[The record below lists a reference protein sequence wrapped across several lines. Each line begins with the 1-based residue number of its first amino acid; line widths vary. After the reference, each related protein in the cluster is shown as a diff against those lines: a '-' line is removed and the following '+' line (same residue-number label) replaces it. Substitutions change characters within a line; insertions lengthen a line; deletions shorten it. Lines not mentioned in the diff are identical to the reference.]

1 VGGCF
6 ERVRVA
12 AIARTGYNW
21 RIGSSNRGDL
31 VVSSANMAGY
41 SDALVVLGTAGVVVP
56 MVRRWGLSPVLGY
69 LGAGAILGPLGLG
82 SISNA
87 FPALSWFTINDAQ
100 NVAGIAELGII
111 FLLFLIGLELSFPRL
126 SAMRRLV
133 IGLGGSQV
141 LLTSALIAGAAL
153 AVGKNPS
160 EAIVLG
166 VSLSLSSTAIVL
178 ELLSNQQ
185 RLTTSV
191 GRASFSVL
199 LAQDLAV
206 IPVLLFVSILAARSG
221 GSVLASLASALLQAA
236 VAVTV
241 IVVFGR
247 VLLRPLFRL
256 VATARSSELFIA
268 AVLFVIVAAGV
279 IADQAGLSMALG
291 AFVAGLLL
299 AETEYRKAIEAT
311 MAPFKGLLLGVF
323 FFTVGMNIDFR
334 ELVREP
340 LLLLGG
346 VVSLIALK
354 SLLLIGLAKLFRLS
368 WPVATETGLLLGPGG
383 EFAFVSIGMAAA
395 AGLIEVPLAR
405 FTLAV
410 TSVTMALTPL
420 LSICARQLAA
430 QLTAG
435 KAVDPE
441 LTARPAGGQKH
452 AIVVGY
458 GRVGKVVCALLRQHG
473 ISYIAADS
481 DALTVTRDRR
491 EGHDVYYGNAADPRF
506 LESCGLATAAGVI
519 ITIHSVGVIDDVV
532 EHVRAMRPD
541 ILIVSRARDADHAR
555 HLYSL
560 GATDAVPETI
570 EASLQLSEAA
580 LVGLGVATGL
590 AIASIHEKRD
600 EIRHALQQAAQD
612 AGREKIHSVKAKTD
626 GAA

>member
-1 VGGCF
+1 MGRGN
-6 ERVRVA
+6 RADRLQLA
-12 AIARTGYNW
+12 NW
-21 RIGSSNRGDL
+21 LVESGDL

-82 SISNA
+82 SISNV
-87 FPALSWFTINDAQ
+87 FPALSWFTISDAQ
-100 NVAGIAELGII
+100 NVAGIAELGIV

-126 SAMRRLV
+126 STMRRLV

-141 LLTSALIAGAAL
+141 LLTSALIVGAAL
-153 AVGKNPS
+153 AVGKNPT

-166 VSLSLSSTAIVL
+166 ASLSLSSTAIVL
-178 ELLSNQQ
+178 ELLSNQE

-206 IPVLLFVSILAARSG
+206 IPILLFVSILAARSG

-383 EFAFVSIGMAAA
+383 EFAFVSIGTAAA

-532 EHVRAMRPD
+532 EHVRTMRPD